1 MPMCNEHGVYE
12 GDGLEVGCSELP
24 MVEQEVVALLEDLLT
39 ATIAWMMGNTW
50 PCRRATPHL
59 VSCAVAVSGVA
70 GGGGGREVSGS
81 SDSSVWVWDES
92 LWSCVVAWMVCLWV
106 SFLGSYDEL
115 AMRADCTKQLISMWS
130 PVEAPQQPPT
140 TPAVASPTRRAA
152 PRPVAG
158 RRGRRR

>member
-1 MPMCNEHGVYE
+1 MCNEHGVYE

-24 MVEQEVVALLEDLLT
+24 MVKQEVAALLEDLLT
-39 ATIAWMMGNTW
+39 VTTAWMMGSTW

-59 VSCAVAVSGVA
+59 VSCAVTLSGVA

-92 LWSCVVAWMVCLWV
+92 FWSCVVAWMACLWV

-115 AMRADCTKQLISMWS
+115 AIAIAQWEKTAQLISMWS
-130 PVEAPQQPPT
+130 PVEAPLQPPT
-140 TPAVASPTRRAA
+140 TPAVAS
-152 PRPVAG
+152 
-158 RRGRRR
+158 